1 MAPQPGET
9 SPKGEPVATDAVVI
23 GAGPVGLFQVFELGL
38 QDIRCHVVDALPFVG
53 GQPALLYPDKPIYDI
68 PGLPVCT
75 GQGLADALL
84 RQSSPFS
91 PQFHLGQTVTGLQR
105 QSDRRLL
112 LTTSSGTRLLTK
124 TVFIAGGVGAFEPR
138 RLRLDG
144 LEGLDGTQL
153 HHHLDNVPPMAN
165 QTVVVV
171 GDGDQALEAALML
184 SGDGP
189 HRARSMTLVHRRDSF
204 KADPALVERMRQ
216 RCQSGDM
223 QFVAGQP
230 VAVQRERGRLVAMDL
245 TLPDGGQRR
254 LPLDHLLVMQGL
266 SPRLGPVSAW
276 GIDMEHRL
284 LRVDTERFATSEPGV
299 FAVGDINTYPGKRKL
314 LVCGFHECTLAAFA
328 AAPIV
333 HPDRPVLLQY
343 TTSSTHLHKVLGVQA
358 DRHGMGNHGEKNDPP
373 FESREIRTII

>member
-1 MAPQPGET
+1 MTPRSGEA
-9 SPKGEPVATDAVVI
+9 SPTGEPIATDAVVI

-38 QDIRCHVVDALPFVG
+38 QDIRCHVVDALPCVG
-53 GQPALLYPDKPIYDI
+53 GQPVLLYPDKPIYDI

-75 GQGLADALL
+75 GQGLAGALL
-84 RQSSPFS
+84 QQSRPFS
-91 PQFHLGQTVTGLQR
+91 PQFHLGQTVTGLER
-105 QSDRRLL
+105 QSDGRWL

-124 TVFIAGGVGAFEPR
+124 TVFIAAGVGAFEPR
-138 RLRLDG
+138 RLKLDG
-144 LEGLDGTQL
+144 LQGLDGTQL
-153 HHHLDNVPPMAN
+153 HHHLDNAQAMEGTA
-165 QTVVVV
+165 VVII
-171 GDGDQALEAALML
+171 GDSDQAIQAALTL

-189 HRARSMTLVHRRDSF
+189 HRASSVTLVHRRDSF
-204 KADPALVERMRQ
+204 KAQPLLVECMRQ
-216 RCQSGDM
+216 RCETGAM

-230 VAVQRERGRLVAMDL
+230 AAVQRQGQLLVAIDL
-245 TLPDGGQRR
+245 ALPDGDQCR

-266 SPRLGPVSAW
+266 SPRLGPVSEW
-276 GIDMEHRL
+276 GLDMEHKL
-284 LRVDTERFATSEPGV
+284 LRVDTERFATSEPDI

-358 DRHGMGNHGEKNDPP
+358 D
-373 FESREIRTII
+373 